1 MSQKTQ
7 ALNPDT
13 VLKNYWRNNVRFADF
28 FNAVL
33 FKSQQIIKPDELMD
47 LDTEESSILEHKK
60 YAEAIKASRDN
71 IKIRKKSSKTGI
83 EFVMLGKES
92 QKYIDYAMPLRIMGY
107 DYSTYKKQYNDNA
120 AKYTSSHGMD
130 ADEYLSGMKRT
141 DRFSPVVTVVVYYS
155 ETPWD
160 GATTLHE
167 MLHIPEE
174 FAAYVNDYRILLVE
188 ARENNFVFHNM
199 ENIDFF
205 KLMEIIL
212 DRHIS
217 KKEAREKAI
226 QYSEEHKTGKSVV
239 MAVAGATD
247 SNIDYHAF
255 EKGDGR
261 MCTLFDE
268 IAEEGRAEEII
279 DSGFE
284 FGLSEE
290 DILSRLQRKLG
301 VSLQRAQEY
310 FNMYRKQTV

>member
-1 MSQKTQ
+1 M
-7 ALNPDT
+7 
-13 VLKNYWRNNVRFADF
+13 
-28 FNAVL
+28 
-33 FKSQQIIKPDELMD
+33 
-47 LDTEESSILEHKK
+47 
-60 YAEAIKASRDN
+60 
-71 IKIRKKSSKTGI
+71 
-83 EFVMLGKES
+83 
-92 QKYIDYAMPLRIMGY
+92 
-107 DYSTYKKQYNDNA
+107 
-120 AKYTSSHGMD
+120 
-130 ADEYLSGMKRT
+130 
-141 DRFSPVVTVVVYYS
+141 
-155 ETPWD
+155 
-160 GATTLHE
+160 
-167 MLHIPEE
+167 
-174 FAAYVNDYRILLVE
+174 NDYRILLVE
-188 ARENNFVFHNM
+188 AWKNNFVFHNM